1 MSARNATRPEPAA
14 APPKRGL
21 SQPPRGSSPPVA
33 DKAWLVYDGE
43 CPACRNYAR
52 LLDARESVG
61 ELILVNAREGGAV
74 VDEIRRLGY
83 DLNEGMVLKMNGR
96 RYFGAD
102 ALNVLASLSARRG
115 VFCAVNRALFTSP
128 RAARL
133 GYPLMKALRR
143 ALLKVLGKKRL
154 G

>member
-1 MSARNATRPEPAA
+1 MEARDERQ
-14 APPKRGL
+14 PKREL
-21 SQPPRGSSPPVA
+21 DLVA

-61 ELILVNAREGGAV
+61 ELILVDAREGGAV

-83 DLNEGMVLKMNGR
+83 DLNAGMVLKMNGR
-96 RYFGAD
+96 RYFGAE
-102 ALNVLASLSARRG
+102 ALSVLASLSARRG
-115 VFCAVNRALFTSP
+115 GFGFGAVNRALFASP
-128 RAARL
+128 RAARV
-133 GYPLMKALRR
+133 GYPLMKAGRR
-143 ALLKVLGKKRL
+143 ALLKVLGKQPL

>member
-1 MSARNATRPEPAA
+1 MEAKNESR
-14 APPKRGL
+14 PKRE
-21 SQPPRGSSPPVA
+21 PRPVA

-61 ELILVNAREGGAV
+61 ELILVDAREGGEV

-96 RYFGAD
+96 RYFGAE
-102 ALNVLASLSARRG
+102 ALNVLAAMSARRG
-115 VFCAVNRALFTSP
+115 GFGFGAVNRALFASP
-128 RAARL
+128 RAARI
-133 GYPLMKALRR
+133 GYPLLKAGRR
-143 ALLKVLGKKRL
+143 ALLKILGKKPL